1 MMLQLHT
8 FIPAILISHQHFTF
22 WSERPILRECPNPN
36 RRATRP
42 YEDEIT
48 TNEETK
54 IKER

>member
-8 FIPAILISHQHFTF
+8 FIPAILIPHQHFTF